1 MYSTLSYKGVGGV
14 QTHIDALC
22 LLFYIFESILGRS
35 FSMSDEAGGQVMIA
49 SCWGTTTQ
57 TEGLAAGGKVKVTPV
72 EPETLCTLYF
82 LWILSDLIC
91 LGTVL
96 TNWSIF
102 SSYIITVGWI
112 GEQQHRKHVCF
123 PVFLLCSTQDVR
135 DIVWLYPL
143 CDIRTVFYYRCYDRL
158 NPACDAHIQY
168 NKLYNYSQKQQ
179 INMRLWLNRGFQKK
193 SEHVILLQDERSV
206 KEFREGLSVPVL
218 LITSY
223 EVVFSGTGQVLI
235 TTNLDVGR
243 SPSGTDPLNLKRQI
257 QESFFLL
264 SLTLYSMME
273 CFSDFFVDFSG
284 N

>member
-1 MYSTLSYKGVGGV
+1 
-14 QTHIDALC
+14 
-22 LLFYIFESILGRS
+22 
-35 FSMSDEAGGQVMIA
+35 
-49 SCWGTTTQ
+49 
-57 TEGLAAGGKVKVTPV
+57 
-72 EPETLCTLYF
+72 
-82 LWILSDLIC
+82 
-91 LGTVL
+91 
-96 TNWSIF
+96 
-102 SSYIITVGWI
+102 
-112 GEQQHRKHVCF
+112 
-123 PVFLLCSTQDVR
+123 
-135 DIVWLYPL
+135 
-143 CDIRTVFYYRCYDRL
+143 
-158 NPACDAHIQY
+158 
-168 NKLYNYSQKQQ
+168 
-179 INMRLWLNRGFQKK
+179 MRLWLNRGFQKK